1 MRKISDIKWLFSVSI
16 GGTTGLFVGA
26 SLLSFVEIIYYMTIR
41 PYSSYIYEKR
51 RQLRLQQLKREKN

>member
-1 MRKISDIKWLFSVSI
+1 MFSVFKWFSSVSI

-41 PYSSYIYEKR
+41 PYSSFIYEKR
-51 RQLRLQQLKREKN
+51 RQLRLQQLKRNQE

>member
-1 MRKISDIKWLFSVSI
+1 MSI

-41 PYSSYIYEKR
+41 PYSSFIYEKA
-51 RQLRLQQLKREKN
+51 LLSLQQLKNDH

>member
-1 MRKISDIKWLFSVSI
+1 MSI

-41 PYSSYIYEKR
+41 PYSSFIYEKR
-51 RQLRLQQLKREKN
+51 RQLRLQQLKRNQK